1 MIKRICAMALAALLA
16 LTLAGAWAEVGM
28 PNPWTETTAEGV
40 MEALGLELGVPEG
53 ATDVAW
59 RMLEEAQLAEM
70 TFTWYEQDYTA
81 RVKPTDAFE
90 DISGL
95 YYEWPQE
102 MECTVGG
109 RCKGVCR
116 RATDGDVTVDSAP
129 GAGTT
134 ATVSI
139 PKRAGGAASRRAF
152 SPRRGLPAGRAGRE
166 RREKG

>member
-40 MEALGLELGVPEG
+40 MEALGLEMGVPEG
-53 ATDVAW
+53 ATEVAW
-59 RMLEEAQLAEM
+59 RMLEEEQLAEM

-95 YYEWPQE
+95 YYDWPQE

-116 RATDGDVTVDSAP
+116 RAADGDVTVDNCLWYDEATGLMYSVSTSAP
-129 GAGTT
+129 DLDGFD
-134 ATVSI
+134 I
-139 PKRAGGAASRRAF
+139 QASAEQLYV
-152 SPRRGLPAGRAGRE
+152 PGKTE
-166 RREKG
+166 